1 MQTLEHITELLVLG
15 DANAETNSPTGTQE
29 QELNPDE
36 KYDE

>member
-1 MQTLEHITELLVLG
+1 MPSDINTELLILG